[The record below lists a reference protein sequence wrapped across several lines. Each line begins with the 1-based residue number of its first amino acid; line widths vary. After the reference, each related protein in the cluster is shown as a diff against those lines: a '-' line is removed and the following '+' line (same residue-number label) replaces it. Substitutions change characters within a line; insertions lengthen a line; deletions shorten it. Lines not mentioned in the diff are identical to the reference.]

1 MVRLRR
7 YLPPLSAASAL
18 DPRNTCAGD
27 GLFLKLLALIF
38 AALLAACQPLP
49 QPFQPDS
56 KVPGE
61 FPLTMPVGE
70 VSVYVAPVGGVDA
83 PLDADLAERVAD
95 ALVAREIPASTAA
108 RSSGSSELTSALIE
122 DDKGRLVWAWQVARA
137 RQAPANGPDY
147 PLGLSLAA
155 LQEADPR
162 TRDAFATALAT
173 RIAALLDSRA
183 APPAAAAGSAAAGSA
198 AAGPGLPKVAL
209 LPFTGAPGDGN
220 QALAVALR
228 EWLLRM
234 GAARVVLNRA
244 EADYLV
250 ICEVKLDDAGPQRQ
264 TVSLNWALQRPDG
277 SKLGDVAQANQVP
290 RGSLDGPWGGVARL
304 AAQGG
309 AEGLRDL
316 LARLGPSP
324 IAKPLN

>member
-1 MVRLRR
+1 MS
-7 YLPPLSAASAL
+7 SARGA
-18 DPRNTCAGD
+18 
-27 GLFLKLLALIF
+27 LLACLT
-38 AALLAACQPLP
+38 LLAACQPLP

-70 VSVYVAPVGGVDA
+70 VSVFVAPVTGVET
-83 PLDADLAERVAD
+83 PLDSDLAERVAD
-95 ALVAREIPASTAA
+95 ALVAREIPASTAT
-108 RSSGSSELTSALIE
+108 RSGRSSELTSALIE
-122 DDKGRLVWAWQVARA
+122 DDKGRLVWVWQVARA
-137 RQAPANGPDY
+137 RQAPVNGTDY
-147 PLGLSLAA
+147 PLGLTLAA
-155 LQEADPR
+155 LTEAEPR

-173 RIAALLDSRA
+173 RVAALLDTRGNA
-183 APPAAAAGSAAAGSA
+183 PAAAAG
-198 AAGPGLPKVAL
+198 PGNSDPALPKVAL

-290 RGSLDGPWGGVARL
+290 RGSLDGPWGGIARL

-316 LARLGPSP
+316 LARLGPAPS
-324 IAKPLN
+324 AKPLN